1 MDKKL
6 LALVALLFIT
16 IGLYSLFAFFKVPI
30 AIFTQASQTNEPSTQ
45 SSLIFAWP
53 LDLPADGK
61 TESEISLFIRN
72 EEGRGIP
79 ETSVRLTSSVGTVRE
94 SLLLT
99 NSEGKAIFHLSS
111 SQVGVAQVEAF
122 MDNKKLQQTI
132 SIKFR

>member
-6 LALVALLFIT
+6 VGLSALLIIT
-16 IGLYSLFAFFKVPI
+16 IVIFSLFAFFKVPF
-30 AIFTQASQTNEPSTQ
+30 AIFTQASQTTTPSTHT
-45 SSLIFAWP
+45 SLIFAWP

-72 EEGRGIP
+72 DEGKGIP
-79 ETSVRLTSSVGTVRE
+79 EVSVRLTSSVGTVRE
-94 SLLLT
+94 SLLST

-111 SQVGVAQVEAF
+111 SQVGVAQIEAF
-122 MDNKKLQQTI
+122 VDNRKLQRTI